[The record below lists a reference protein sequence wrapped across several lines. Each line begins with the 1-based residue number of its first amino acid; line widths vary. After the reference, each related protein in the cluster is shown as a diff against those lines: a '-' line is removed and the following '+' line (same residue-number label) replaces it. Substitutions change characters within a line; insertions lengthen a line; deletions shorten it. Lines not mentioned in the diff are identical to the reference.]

1 MQYRVRLL
9 CYQKTPAGFGPR
21 AHFPIYFRPRSKQHS
36 SGFGGKTRKMFKTWL
51 SVLCCTA
58 LGLAVG
64 ATTSDFDAQAEAI
77 VANFTT
83 QQVLGQMAQIP
94 IYMFMNAD
102 NTLNETLLRDYA
114 KLKIGSYNL
123 IPFND
128 AANDITGEYGWTAP
142 AWRQVIT
149 RIQEIVME
157 ENDGVPMIYAL
168 DSVRGANHV
177 MNTTMFGAQINAG
190 ASFNP
195 DLVYEQALITAQDTR
210 AAGISWIMGPVL
222 EISHNPLWPRT
233 FETFGEDPYLVTVMA
248 ETVTRGLQS
257 NNQTAACLKHFV
269 AYSRTPTGHDQD
281 GVTISDYD
289 LLNYFL
295 PPFKRSMEAGA
306 LSTMENYISVNG
318 VPTIASHRI
327 LQVLLREDIGFDGV
341 ALSDFGEISM
351 MNTFHRVAR
360 DSNEAVRFSYTHTG
374 IDVAMGS
381 DTAYL
386 NGTTLLVEE
395 SPEFLDR
402 MKETAKRVIKMKLKL
417 GLFDNPV
424 PGADDV
430 AKVHNEGDI
439 ATALELAR
447 ESIVLLQNNDSTL
460 PISSSSSVF
469 LTGHSAHNIGNQC
482 GGVSIWWHGFSGNE
496 YFPNGISVKEGMEAI
511 AGDKVTYFNGLDVS
525 GNYSDANMTT
535 AKQLAS
541 QADYTVAVIGEN
553 PYAEKTGDLDDL
565 ALPAG
570 QIEYVKELASTGTKV
585 IVVLFEGRPRLLGD
599 LPENVYAVINGL
611 LACEQGG
618 KAMAEIIYGQVNP
631 SGRMPITYP
640 KDAGNILIPYNHRVS
655 TQCADSEDCKMQWDF
670 GTGLSYTE
678 FTYSDLALSKTNVTS
693 SSDTVDV
700 SVVVTNSGSM
710 AGKETVMLFLIQ
722 PYRSI
727 SVPEVKQLKKFSKI
741 SLEAG
746 ASQTVNFTL
755 TADDWSVY
763 QPQIGEGFKL
773 VAEDTDY
780 VVTIKPETDW
790 TAVANPL
797 CATFTLQTG
806 DYPYGSF
813 LE

>member
-1 MQYRVRLL
+1 
-9 CYQKTPAGFGPR
+9 
-21 AHFPIYFRPRSKQHS
+21 
-36 SGFGGKTRKMFKTWL
+36 MFKTWL

-142 AWRQVIT
+142 EWRQVIT

-269 AYSRTPTGHDQD
+269 AYSRMPTGHDQD

-341 ALSDFGEISM
+341 TLSDFGEISM

-430 AKVHNEGDI
+430 AK
-439 ATALELAR
+439 
-447 ESIVLLQNNDSTL
+447 
-460 PISSSSSVF
+460 
-469 LTGHSAHNIGNQC
+469 
-482 GGVSIWWHGFSGNE
+482 
-496 YFPNGISVKEGMEAI
+496 
-511 AGDKVTYFNGLDVS
+511 
-525 GNYSDANMTT
+525 
-535 AKQLAS
+535 
-541 QADYTVAVIGEN
+541 
-553 PYAEKTGDLDDL
+553 
-565 ALPAG
+565 
-570 QIEYVKELASTGTKV
+570 
-585 IVVLFEGRPRLLGD
+585 
-599 LPENVYAVINGL
+599 
-611 LACEQGG
+611 
-618 KAMAEIIYGQVNP
+618 
-631 SGRMPITYP
+631 
-640 KDAGNILIPYNHRVS
+640 
-655 TQCADSEDCKMQWDF
+655 CADSEDCKMQWDF

-746 ASQTVNFTL
+746 VSQTVNFTL

-780 VVTIKPETDW
+780 VVAIKPETDCDVYNE

>member
-1 MQYRVRLL
+1 
-9 CYQKTPAGFGPR
+9 
-21 AHFPIYFRPRSKQHS
+21 
-36 SGFGGKTRKMFKTWL
+36 MFKTWL
-51 SVLCCTA
+51 PALCCAA
-58 LGLAVG
+58 LGLAAG
-64 ATTSDFDAQAEAI
+64 TSTGDDFDARAEAI

-83 QQVLGQMAQIP
+83 EQVLGQLAQIAIP
-94 IYMFMNAD
+94 ALLNDDA
-102 NTLNETLLRDYA
+102 TLNETLARDFA
-114 KLKIGSYNL
+114 KLKIGSYLTMAFQNS
-123 IPFND
+123 PNE
-128 AANDITGEYGWTAP
+128 ITGAYGWTVP
-142 AWRQVIT
+142 EWREIVT
-149 RIQEIVME
+149 RVQEIAME
-157 ENDGVPMIYAL
+157 ENDGIPMVYGL
-168 DSVRGANHV
+168 DSVHGANYV
-177 MNTTMFGAQINAG
+177 LNATMFGAQINGG

-195 DLVYEQALITAQDTR
+195 DLVYEQGRISGQDTR
-210 AAGISWIMGPVL
+210 AAGIPWVFGPIL
-222 EISHNPLWPRT
+222 EVSQNPLWPRT
-233 FETFGEDPYLVTVMA
+233 FETFGEDPHLVTVMA
-248 ETVTRGLQS
+248 DAITRGLQS
-257 NNQTAACLKHFV
+257 NNQTAACMKHFV
-269 AYSRTPTGHDQD
+269 AYSKNPTGHDQD

-295 PPFKRSMEAGA
+295 PPFKAAMAAGA
-306 LSTMENYISVNG
+306 LSTMENYISING
-318 VPTIASHRI
+318 VPTIANHKI
-327 LQVLLREDIGFDGV
+327 LQVLLREDMGFDGLAV
-341 ALSDFGEISM
+341 SDFGEIGSM
-351 MNTFHRVAR
+351 NSFHRVAR
-360 DSNEAVRFSYTHTG
+360 DANEAVRFSYTRTG
-374 IDVAMGS
+374 IDMAMGY
-381 DTAYL
+381 DTTYL

-395 SPEFLDR
+395 NPEYLDR
-402 MKETAKRVIKMKLKL
+402 MKESAKRIIKMKLKL

-430 AKVHNEGDI
+430 AKVRNENDV

-469 LTGHSAHNIGNQC
+469 LTGFNAHDIGNQC
-482 GGVSIWWHGFSGNE
+482 GGFSISWPGYSGNE
-496 YFPNGISVKEGMEAI
+496 YFPNGISVKEGMETI
-511 AGDKVTYFNGLDVS
+511 GGDKVTYFNGLDVT
-525 GNYSDANMTT
+525 GNFSEANMTT
-535 AKQLAS
+535 AKQLAG
-541 QADYTVAVIGEN
+541 QADYTIAVIGEAS
-553 PYAEKTGDLDDL
+553 YSEKAGDIDDL

-585 IVVLFEGRPRLLGD
+585 IVVLFEGRPRLLGEI
-599 LPENVYAVINGL
+599 PENVHAVVHGL

-618 KAMAEIIYGQVNP
+618 KAVAEIIYGQVNP

-780 VVTIKPETDW
+780 VVAIKPETDCDVYNE

-806 DYPYGSF
+806 VHAADR
-813 LE
+813 

>member
-1 MQYRVRLL
+1 
-9 CYQKTPAGFGPR
+9 
-21 AHFPIYFRPRSKQHS
+21 
-36 SGFGGKTRKMFKTWL
+36 MFKTWL